1 MTTTRTD
8 TRRCWRSRMT
18 LCMGAVA
25 LGGSLFLALPVR
37 SAPPIAAAVH
47 TNRSKFRIPFQYD
60 AQEMARLG
68 AVEIQLFVTTDRGK
82 NWQLSQAVP
91 PATGKFTYQAPQQ
104 GEYWFAVRTIDAQ
117 GQHHPAGP
125 HQAGLQVVVDETA
138 PTLQLRIQESVPGR
152 VDLSW
157 QAADDHLQVDSL
169 RLEYI
174 DANSSQWQTV
184 GVAPA
189 ASGQTSWS
197 VPQGGQV
204 FVRGTIADQAG
215 NTTSAD
221 ASATIRAGRGNQPQP
236 AKPDFSQ
243 PVAAAP
249 PMLELA
255 AEPVGGPL
263 PPAAPSLVPADRVPT
278 AVLPEI
284 RGAEPPG
291 VAQRPRDHF
300 ISIDPSRSPPLTQDL
315 FETFPGSRST
325 SAAGRVRRVN
335 STAFNVAYEFDGVGP
350 SGVSQV
356 DLFITENGGRKWYY
370 YGADEDRRSPF
381 EVTVPADGE
390 YGFALRVRSGV
401 GLAADPPQPGD
412 VPEMMVLIDRTPPQ
426 VKLFPIRQGQG
437 PAQQQVAIE
446 WQVQDEQL
454 AARPVALSWSG
465 QPNGPW
471 EPITGWQENT
481 GRFTWTIGRQLPQ
494 KVYVRLEARDA
505 AGNVARTDVDQP
517 LVVDLSHPTARML
530 DVESVKLLDPR

>member
-1 MTTTRTD
+1 
-8 TRRCWRSRMT
+8 MT
-18 LCMGAVA
+18 LVVGAAA
-25 LGGSLFLALPVR
+25 LGGSLLPALPVS
-37 SAPPIAAAVH
+37 SAPPTPTAVH

-60 AQEMARLG
+60 AQEMARLA

-91 PATGKFTYQAPQQ
+91 PATGRFTYQAPQQ

-125 HQAGLQVVVDETA
+125 HQAGLQVVVDEIA
-138 PTLQLRIQESVPGR
+138 PTLQVRLQESVPGR

-157 QAADDHLQVDSL
+157 QAADDYLHVDSL

-174 DANSSQWQTV
+174 DANSSQWQAV

-204 FVRGTIADQAG
+204 FVRGTVADRAG

-221 ASATIRAGRGNQPQP
+221 ASATIRVGRGNQPQP

-243 PVAAAP
+243 PVAVAP
-249 PMLELA
+249 QTSMPTLELA
-255 AEPVGGPL
+255 AEPVDEPI
-263 PPAAPSLVPADRVPT
+263 PQHAPTLVPADRVPT

-284 RGAEPPG
+284 RGLASRGAEPPG

-315 FETFPGSRST
+315 FEALPGSRS
-325 SAAGRVRRVN
+325 AAAGGRVRRVN
-335 STAFNVAYEFDGVGP
+335 STSFNVGYEFDGVGP

-412 VPEMMVLIDRTPPQ
+412 GPEMVVLIDRTPPQ

-481 GRFTWTIGRQLPQ
+481 GRFTWTIGRHLPQ

-517 LVVDLSHPTARML
+517 LVVDLSHPTARIL
-530 DVESVKLLDPR
+530 DVESVKLLDPQ